1 MAGELD
7 PNMLT
12 EQMLN
17 PQSQPQGSGDDPL
30 SMLTAL
36 LSMLGPG
43 SAEAAQRAPRAIDPQ
58 QAQYETLRR
67 QNALKQQELAIQAQ
81 QQRIPQQAA
90 QAQQRQQAAQQRQ
103 QAAEAKATPKPSIA
117 DILGGGGGGEVQ
129 PGFLPGEVL
138 GGGPG
143 APITFG
149 RNPRTGT
156 YAFNNYG
163 WVTDPTF
170 DTNAPD
176 WLKGRTGDIAQQ
188 YASPGMKKRVAE
200 THQTLLEGAKGGGG
214 VNKADLAKH
223 VQIMEQLKASG
234 YSPTAA
240 KEIADAAVPSFG
252 RQAKTAKAEERKTK
266 QEEAESG
273 KSFERENKLSD
284 DFRAESKDYLT
295 VRDSFSRIQQ
305 TGKQATPASDLSMV
319 FNYMKMLD
327 PGSVVRE
334 SEFRQAATAK
344 PLLER
349 VGLSWDA
356 LQTLWQGNKLTPQ
369 QRQDFF
375 NQAQGLYDSALEDH
389 TNTAGVY
396 RQRAARAGL
405 NPENVVI
412 DYDTTVRE
420 RKKKQ
425 KAGAESGQPVQGK
438 TLPMSAFNDAMTRFK
453 GDKTAVHKYFKD
465 QGVTE
470 FK

>member
-17 PQSQPQGSGDDPL
+17 PQSQPQQGGDDPL

-43 SAEAAQRAPRAIDPQ
+43 SAEAAQRAPRAVDPQ

-67 QNALKQQELAIQAQ
+67 QNALKQQELAILAQ

-90 QAQQRQQAAQQRQ
+90 QAQQRQQAA
-103 QAAEAKATPKPSIA
+103 EAKAAPKPSIA
-117 DILGGGGGGEVQ
+117 DILGGGSSNEVQ

-163 WVTDPTF
+163 WTTDPTS
-170 DTNAPD
+170 DINAPD

-188 YASPGMKKRVAE
+188 YASPEMKQRVTEAHQALLKGAE
-200 THQTLLEGAKGGGG
+200 VSGG
-214 VNKADLAKH
+214 VNKADLVKH
-223 VQIMEQLKASG
+223 AQIMQQLTKGG

-252 RQAKTAKAEERKTK
+252 KQAKTAKEEERKTK

-305 TGKQATPASDLSMV
+305 TGKQATPAGDLSMV

-425 KAGAESGQPVQGK
+425 KAGAEAIQPAQGK
-438 TLPMSAFNDAMTRFK
+438 TLPMSAFNDAMMRFK
-453 GDKTAVHKYFKD
+453 GDKAAVHKYFKD